1 VFTGA
6 GFSDVAITHRFDCFD
21 GTTKVR
27 TARRYRIEGVNLVAT
42 WPGV

>member
-1 VFTGA
+1 MFAAA
-6 GFSDVAITHRFDCFD
+6 GFSQVAITHRFDCFN

-27 TARRYRIEGVNLVAT
+27 TARRYRIEGVNLAAV

>member
-1 VFTGA
+1 MFKDA
-6 GFSDVAITHRFDCFD
+6 GFSGVAITHRFDCFD

-27 TARRYRIEGVNLVAT
+27 TARKYRIEGVNLFAI